1 MRRIIYL
8 AVCMVGMS
16 ASSVTSTKAQ
26 VLRDS
31 VMVRGLV
38 FSAIY
43 SEVLQQP
50 KRVWYEVQCP
60 NGSYPRAGM
69 DFYGCDSIRASD
81 GKDYEANVWDKGHCA
96 PAADFNCDREM
107 LFSTFTFLNCCLQD
121 QYLNRG
127 TWRLLEEHERQLSS
141 TGTVKVSILM
151 IYSPTSIKLST
162 GATVPDGF
170 YKYITVNGKTTIYFF
185 KNEKPLSTDY
195 TKYVVAKGPKLTLK

>member
-1 MRRIIYL
+1 
-8 AVCMVGMS
+8 MVGMS

-96 PAADFNCDREM
+96 PAADFNCDRAR
-107 LFSTFTFLNCCLQD
+107 LWATFSYLNCVLQHER
-121 QYLNRG
+121 LNRG
-127 TWRLLEEHERQLSS
+127 AWRLLEVRERELAKTS
-141 TGTVKVSILM
+141 KVEVEIRM
-151 IYSPTSIKLST
+151 VYSKGSLKLPS

-170 YKYITVNGKTTIYFF
+170 WKEIKYCGNSEVYYFRNEDPKTTDFRKF
-185 KNEKPLSTDY
+185 L
-195 TKYVVAKGPKLTLK
+195 VQ